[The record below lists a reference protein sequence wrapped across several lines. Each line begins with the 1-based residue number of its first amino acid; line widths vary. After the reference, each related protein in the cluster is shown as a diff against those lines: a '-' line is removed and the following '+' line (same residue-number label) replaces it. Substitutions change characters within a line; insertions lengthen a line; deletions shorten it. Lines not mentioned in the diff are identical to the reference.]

1 MLIFSGTPT
10 RYWLATVIVLAAS
23 SAALAAPTEA
33 GVAHELAVAR
43 AARVSDIRYRLS
55 FTVKEHESA

>member
-1 MLIFSGTPT
+1 MRIFSGTPT
-10 RYWLATVIVLAAS
+10 RYWLATAILLAVS
-23 SAALAAPTEA
+23 TAALAASPEP

-55 FTVKEHESA
+55 FV